1 MPTLGCAASGD
12 GGWFGFFVNESE
24 GYNYKAC
31 GVAEVEVSE
40 L

>member
-1 MPTLGCAASGD
+1 MPTLGCAASGE

-31 GVAEVEVSE
+31 GVSEVQVT
-40 L
+40 